1 MKKSY
6 FWLMAF
12 ALGTFALGAASCDD
26 DDKGENPP
34 PTTVKLTVDP
44 SSIADF
50 PAAGSTQ
57 TFTVTTEPA
66 DAVWDAVPTEKWASV
81 NKSGN
86 KFTVTVGENTDAER
100 TNAITVSAK
109 NAKPV
114 VLNFKQAAPQKIDNT
129 LEISGTFDFPA
140 IGGEQT
146 LTITSNT
153 AWTIS
158 TTYNEGDGW
167 LTYSAASGT
176 GDAAVTVTASENSPT
191 KRTAV
196 IKVQATDDATLFKTV
211 NVTQAAAEQSKLF
224 IDELVGDWTYR
235 GTYLQFNSATEEWS
249 AYDDDH
255 QLTVTKID
263 DTTLK
268 IDNII
273 QFQEGAPAYHNAI
286 TALVDNTAKTVTINQ
301 QVFSGGT
308 LSWDEDGWDVYFTPY
323 IKEPVNNYDELW
335 GASFENVPVTGEAGS
350 YVINLKA
357 LGVEWGKVN
366 EVPAYSTFLP
376 LTVVPG
382 AQPSSDNVYW
392 YSQIMAD
399 VVFEQGAYT
408 PDPAKKSVKKAVKNS
423 SFFTAVKARYTK

>member
-12 ALGTFALGAASCDD
+12 ALGAFALGATSCDD

-86 KFTVTVGENTDAER
+86 KFTVTVGENTGAER

-140 IGGEQT
+140 IGGKQT

-167 LTYSAASGT
+167 LTYSATSGT

-211 NVTQAAAEQSKLF
+211 NVTQAAAEQSTLF
-224 IDELVGDWTYR
+224 LDELVGDWTYR
-235 GTYLQFNSATEEWS
+235 GYFLQQNPTTKEWA
-249 AYDDDH
+249 AYNDDH
-255 QLTVTKID
+255 QLSVTKID

-268 IDNII
+268 FDNII
-273 QFQEGAPAYHNAI
+273 QFDDGAPAYHNAI
-286 TALVDNTAKTVTINQ
+286 TATVDNTAKTVTIKQ

-323 IKEPVNNYDELW
+323 TAEPQNGYQELW
-335 GASFENVPVTGEAGS
+335 GSSFANVPVTGQAGS

-357 LGVEWGKVN
+357 LGVEWGKIEDVL
-366 EVPAYSTFLP
+366 AYSTFLP
-376 LTVVPG
+376 LTVTPG
-382 AQPSSDNVYW
+382 AQPSGETVYW

-408 PDPAKKSVKKAVKNS
+408 PDPARKTVQKAVMKS